1 MPMPMVLVALLAIGP
16 PRITGLVE
24 IPSVLGN
31 PEAPVHGAVTL
42 RAEPSDTAPVACVV
56 RAASDVETR
65 EHGYEELSAVVYD
78 SRNGWHGV
86 RCHGGGDSLA
96 WLAPKDAG
104 TFRPV
109 EELVQHGLAYL
120 TTEWDRNLY
129 QRPRRTAASHHV
141 QVDTRQPDITVADT
155 AIVDG
160 ELWLLVIVYGDGRCT
175 ADEPGAVR
183 DAGWTPAHDRSG
195 AVAAWFYSRGC

>member
-1 MPMPMVLVALLAIGP
+1 M
-16 PRITGLVE
+16 
-24 IPSVLGN
+24 
-31 PEAPVHGAVTL
+31 HGAVTL

-120 TTEWDRNLY
+120 TTEWDRSLY